1 MLTKPHFGRFEA
13 AAGVVGC
20 LDTEDW
26 AEFDVVLLEVGQM
39 IHMQRVAPT
48 RPFICTCACMHDRT
62 CYHRICILLHVQ

>member
-39 IHMQRVAPT
+39 IRM
-48 RPFICTCACMHDRT
+48 
-62 CYHRICILLHVQ
+62 